1 MTQPAS
7 KVLVLS
13 DQPLVAALI
22 GMLVELVGFVPAF
35 AGVGELPEEALRRV
49 RPLVVVLLDAELG
62 AARSDLFFAQAAK
75 RKVGL
80 AVFGPTG
87 SERQLAAIARQRGV
101 PCVEVPASSTA
112 FAHLLER
119 ATVAEWWRSGAD
131 RRHPAEGSPPA
142 DDKFEFVGR
151 DGRRWQVYD
160 RRGSQRRR
168 GEAPIV
174 ERTFVDEEGERW
186 ELALSPD
193 EIDPETP
200 PTPAVLEQQIA
211 RATKR

>member
-1 MTQPAS
+1 MKHPTS

-13 DQPLVAALI
+13 DQPLVAALV

-35 AGVGELPEEALRRV
+35 AEAGERPEEALRRV
-49 RPLVVVLLDAELG
+49 RPLLVVLLDAQLD

-101 PCVEVPASSTA
+101 PWVEVPASSEA
-112 FAHLLER
+112 FADLLER
-119 ATVAEWWRSGAD
+119 AAAAQWWRSGAD
-131 RRHPAEGSPPA
+131 RRRAPAVSPSS
-142 DDKFEFVGR
+142 DGGFVFVDQ

-160 RRGSQRRR
+160 RRGAQRRR
-168 GEAPIV
+168 GDPLV
-174 ERTFVDEEGERW
+174 VQRTFVDEDGAQW
-186 ELALSPD
+186 DVSLAPD
-193 EIDPETP
+193 EIDPDAP
-200 PTPAVLEQQIA
+200 PTVAALERQIA